1 MTTPDETQAAILR
14 AERAELRIIQLEASS
29 KTRLSGIQFIVLVT
43 FWPLV
48 MAFIILGGRMVWSA
62 SQDPEVLNNLD
73 GLLAAIA
80 IFANPV
86 SAGFGFILGAFNDEI
101 KATLKG
107 GGSGDS

>member
-1 MTTPDETQAAILR
+1 MTIPDEIQSALLR
-14 AERAELRIIQLEASS
+14 AERAELRIVQLEAAS

-86 SAGFGFILGAFNDEI
+86 SAGFGFIMGAFSDEH
-101 KATLKG
+101 KARRE
-107 GGSGDS
+107 GGSDHVA